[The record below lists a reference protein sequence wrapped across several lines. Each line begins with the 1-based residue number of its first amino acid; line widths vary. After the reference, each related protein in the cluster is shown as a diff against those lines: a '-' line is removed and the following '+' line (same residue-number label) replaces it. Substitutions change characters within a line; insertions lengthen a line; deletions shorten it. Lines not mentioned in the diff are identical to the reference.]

1 MKVVYFVFVFV
12 FVFVL
17 WQCSTPDGSGKL
29 ERALRAAGN
38 NRPELEKVFVFVSEI
53 VWLDKWS
60 DDIIDYEEV
69 IYYFVVLHGSV
80 ANNIEPEQGV

>member
-1 MKVVYFVFVFV
+1 MKVVYFVFV

-69 IYYFVVLHGSV
+69 IYYFVVQHGSV
-80 ANNIEPEQGV
+80 ANNIEPEQFV

>member
-1 MKVVYFVFVFV
+1 MVPESWSV
-12 FVFVL
+12 
-17 WQCSTPDGSGKL
+17 PSG
-29 ERALRAAGN
+29 LRAITARSY
-38 NRPELEKVFVFVSEI
+38 RPELEKVFVFVSEI